1 MSATINATSQ
11 SGLFRSVRR
20 LTRASAMRDS
30 LAGLQLAALNIPQV
44 LGYARIAGMPFVTGL
59 YTLLL
64 PVVGF
69 AAFAS
74 SRFLVVAADSA
85 TAAILGG
92 GVSAI
97 APLGSGRYVALAS
110 LVALITAC
118 LLLMARLLRLG
129 FIADFLSRT
138 VLVGFLTGIGFQV
151 GITVLP
157 EMLGLDVSSRRAL
170 FLLVGIIRN
179 FRGVHILT
187 LSVAL
192 GVLLAVF
199 TLHQLA
205 PKIPGPILAVAG
217 GIGASA
223 YFDFA
228 RRGVAVIGPVVGGL
242 PHLSIPQFA
251 WKDAEVLVPLSASC
265 LMVIVAQSA
274 ATARAYAM
282 RHEQA
287 LDENADLL
295 GLAAANFAAGV
306 TGTFVVN
313 GSPTQTAMV
322 ESAGGK
328 SQLAQIVTGATVA
341 AVLLFLTREFQ
352 FLPRCVLG
360 AIVFVIA
367 VRLIDLR
374 GLREIRRESPGEF
387 WLAVLTAAVVI
398 VVGVEQ
404 GIGLAMVLS
413 LLRIVRH
420 SYRPHTGLLVQN
432 SKGDWQTEPIEAGN
446 TTEPGLAIYR
456 FGAPLFYANAGR
468 FAEEISSLGSQ
479 TSSALR
485 WLIVDAEAMTNVDYS
500 AACVVRALH
509 KSLAARGITLV
520 FARVHPELQADF
532 DRHLTTDAIG
542 RNHIFARLHE
552 AIAAYHEL
560 PRSR

>member
-1 MSATINATSQ
+1 MSDAANGVPQT
-11 SGLFRSVRR
+11 GLFRSVRP
-20 LTRASAMRDS
+20 LTRASVVRDS

-64 PVVGF
+64 PVIGF
-69 AAFAS
+69 ATFAS

-85 TAAILGG
+85 TAAILAGG
-92 GVSAI
+92 ISAI
-97 APLGSGRYVALAS
+97 APLGSGRYVELAS
-110 LVALITAC
+110 LVALMTAG
-118 LLLMARLLRLG
+118 LLLIARLLRLG

-157 EMLGLDVSSRRAL
+157 EMLGLDIASRNAL

-179 FRGVHILT
+179 FRGVHPLT
-187 LSVAL
+187 LCIAL
-192 GVLLAVF
+192 GVLLVIFA
-199 TLHQLA
+199 LQRLA
-205 PKIPGPILAVAG
+205 PKIPGPILAVAL
-217 GIGASA
+217 GIAGSA
-223 YFDFA
+223 YGDLA
-228 RRGVAVIGPVVGGL
+228 RRGVAVVGPVVGGL
-242 PHLSIPQFA
+242 PHLSILQFA
-251 WKDAEVLVPLSASC
+251 WKDVALLLPVSASC

-274 ATARAYAM
+274 ATARVYAM
-282 RHEQA
+282 RHQQP
-287 LDENADLL
+287 LDENGDLL
-295 GLAAANFAAGV
+295 GLAAANLAAGV

-341 AVLLFLTREFQ
+341 GVLLFLTREFQ

-360 AIVFVIA
+360 AIVCMIA
-367 VRLIDLR
+367 IRLIDLR
-374 GLREIRRESPGEF
+374 SLRKIRSESPGEF
-387 WLAVLTAAVVI
+387 WLAVLTAVVVV

-404 GIGLAMVLS
+404 GIGLAIVLS

-420 SYRPHTGLLVQN
+420 SYRPHTGVLVQN
-432 SKGDWQTEPIEAGN
+432 SKGDWQTEPIGACK

-468 FAEEISSLGSQ
+468 FAEEISSLANQ
-479 TSSALR
+479 TTVGLR

-500 AACVVRALH
+500 AAVVVRELN
-509 KSLAARGITLV
+509 KSLAARGIALV

-532 DRHLTTDAIG
+532 DRHLITGAIG
-542 RNHIFARLHE
+542 REHIFARLHE
-552 AIAAYHEL
+552 AISAYHEL
-560 PRSR
+560 RR